1 MTLAAL
7 LEEDRERFVK
17 RTAEAGTPER
27 AVPYV
32 TSEIDSLLLRYN
44 ESENTEECREAA
56 GQMLSAVRAAVPL
69 LMAHKEANVWER
81 AKDSRSGKTG
91 GRAGGNL
98 PALCFL
104 LLGCVLLGGAAFSA
118 GGANLRAVFSLPVV
132 LILMILGILSLA
144 FSGFLLGRPKKGREK
159 DKSFL
164 VEQVVDAEKIY
175 RTLRAS
181 MLTAD
186 QNLKEIGQE
195 AARREMKVKEA
206 AAGAL
211 PDDELSLLSD
221 LLEASMSGDSEYA
234 FERLSD
240 IRYYLHRHHIEVME
254 YTEDTARWFDRMPS
268 TQKGTLKPALVSEGK
283 LLKKG
288 ICGV

>member
-7 LEEDRERFVK
+7 LEDDREKFIL

-27 AVPYV
+27 AVPCV
-32 TSEIDSLLLRYN
+32 THEIDSLLLRYN
-44 ESENTEECREAA
+44 ESEDSEECREAA

-69 LMAHKEANVWER
+69 LVAQKEANVWER
-81 AKDSRSGKTG
+81 AKESRSGKTE
-91 GRAGGNL
+91 GRAGKNL

-104 LLGCVLLGGAAFSA
+104 IIGCALFGSAALVA
-118 GGANLRAVFSLPVV
+118 GGANLRAVLSLPVV
-132 LILMILGILSLA
+132 LILMILGVLSLA
-144 FSGFLLGRPKKGREK
+144 FSGYLFGRPKKGKGNDRT
-159 DKSFL
+159 FL
-164 VEQVVDAEKIY
+164 VEQVIDPEKIY

-186 QNLKEIGQE
+186 QNLKEIGQA
-195 AARREMKVKEA
+195 AARRDMKEKEA
-206 AAGAL
+206 GAGAL
-211 PDDELSLLSD
+211 PDDELILLSD
-221 LLEASMSGDSEYA
+221 LLEAYYSGDSEYA
-234 FERLSD
+234 FERLAD
-240 IRYYLHRHHIEVME
+240 VRYYLHRHHIEAVE

-268 TQKGTLKPALVSEGK
+268 MEKGTLKPALVSDGK